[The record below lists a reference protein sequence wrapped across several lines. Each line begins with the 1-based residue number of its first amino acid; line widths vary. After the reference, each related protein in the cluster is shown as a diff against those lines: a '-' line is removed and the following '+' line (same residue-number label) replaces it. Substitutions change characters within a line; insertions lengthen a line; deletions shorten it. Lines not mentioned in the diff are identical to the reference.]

1 MKVIFTFFSCFI
13 ICFSVQAQVKISGN
27 TKNKHSRIASP
38 NAPLVAERAIPE
50 EGLSFKEDVYDFG
63 KIPQGKPVT
72 HTFVFTNKG
81 KVPLSLNNVNASC
94 GCTTPVWDKETI
106 KPGESGKIIVGY
118 NAAAEGLFDKPVS
131 IVYNGNFTKEIHVK
145 GEVWKTPVT
154 PAPENDIIK
163 SLNKQKEN

>member
-1 MKVIFTFFSCFI
+1 MNRFFTFISCFI
-13 ICFSVQAQVKISGN
+13 ISISVSAQAKTTESS
-27 TKNKHSRIASP
+27 KDKDSRTASP
-38 NAPLVAERAIPE
+38 NAPLVAESAIPE
-50 EGLSFKEDVYDFG
+50 EGLSFKEDVFDFG

-118 NAAAEGLFDKPVS
+118 NSAAEGPFDKPVS
-131 IVYNGNFTKEIHVK
+131 IVYNGNLTKEIHVK
-145 GEVWKTPVT
+145 GEVWKTPVS
-154 PAPENDIIK
+154 PAPENNIIK
-163 SLNKQKEN
+163 SLNQQK